1 MIARVIPPYVQCILL
16 PPTPSGLGMI
26 KLFCHCHAQ
35 GIVSMVSVQ
44 PALTYLLIAVVLNS
58 SIIAQY
64 ESSICFLLEHQLL
77 SYSSYSDSQHT
88 TFSQVTSFSACVCMC
103 VLSCIWLFEA
113 PWTVVCQAP
122 VSMDF
127 SRQRIMEWVAISYS
141 RGSARPRIEPA
152 YPALAG
158 RFFSTAPPGKPQSSH
173 QAANLSTFPSIFFSS
188 LDLLVLQFR
197 YFYVFSSNS
206 FPLLTLFSYK
216 SLVLQQPAQLYLRG
230 YCKFKHFPY
239 CLYYTFKRRTLLLI
253 YHKNYS
259 ISVSNSLVV
268 SLYLMFFPSKDF
280 VSMIKILVTT
290 NRKPNPNW
298 LKKKGFLLAEVFGK
312 LGGKPIL
319 GNVEAQI
326 LSPVSSPSPSYC
338 VNFIEWTLFCGPK
351 DVHSSFRNP
360 ILSCLFPRNSQ
371 VEVLSLCLISLKW
384 GNSPSLN
391 QSTQSEYML
400 ISLNHSVINLGPED
414 FFKYA

>member
-1 MIARVIPPYVQCILL
+1 
-16 PPTPSGLGMI
+16 MI

-158 RFFSTAPPGKPQSSH
+158 RFFSTAPPGKPPIKSS
-173 QAANLSTFPSIFFSS
+173 SC
-188 LDLLVLQFR
+188 QF
-197 YFYVFSSNS
+197 
-206 FPLLTLFSYK
+206 
-216 SLVLQQPAQLYLRG
+216 
-230 YCKFKHFPY
+230 
-239 CLYYTFKRRTLLLI
+239 I
-253 YHKNYS
+253 
-259 ISVSNSLVV
+259 
-268 SLYLMFFPSKDF
+268 
-280 VSMIKILVTT
+280 
-290 NRKPNPNW
+290 
-298 LKKKGFLLAEVFGK
+298 
-312 LGGKPIL
+312 
-319 GNVEAQI
+319 
-326 LSPVSSPSPSYC
+326 
-338 VNFIEWTLFCGPK
+338 NF
-351 DVHSSFRNP
+351 
-360 ILSCLFPRNSQ
+360 
-371 VEVLSLCLISLKW
+371 
-384 GNSPSLN
+384 SLN
-391 QSTQSEYML
+391 FLFFTRSSGP
-400 ISLNHSVINLGPED
+400 SV
-414 FFKYA
+414 